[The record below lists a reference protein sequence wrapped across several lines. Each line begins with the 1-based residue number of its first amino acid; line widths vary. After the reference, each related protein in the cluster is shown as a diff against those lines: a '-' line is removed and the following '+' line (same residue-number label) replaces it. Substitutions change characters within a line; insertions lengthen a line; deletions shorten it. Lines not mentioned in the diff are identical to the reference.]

1 MDSATKK
8 YQDAARKSRRD
19 RLALEHLDMVRN
31 ILGRMARELPSS
43 ADVENLQAAGT
54 LGLVEAAGHY
64 DEARGVPFRAF
75 AHARIRGAILD
86 ELRRNCPLPQ
96 HMLQRW
102 ALIREAYARLDSPVR
117 IEDIARLTGL
127 QENEVE
133 DCLQAMRMTQPDT
146 LDFDTVAAGTTDWRV
161 GRPEQVVADQD
172 HAQLLAEAINRL
184 PERHRQVLS
193 MYYMED
199 LRLREIGDALGL
211 SEGRICRILQQAEL
225 RAREYVQSR
234 TRRDAA

>member
-1 MDSATKK
+1 MESAIKK
-8 YQDAARKSRRD
+8 FQDAARKGRRD
-19 RLALEHLDMVRN
+19 RLVLEHLDMVRS
-31 ILGRMARELPSS
+31 ILGRMARELPSG

-54 LGLVEAAGHY
+54 LGLVESAGHY

-117 IEDIARLTGL
+117 IEAIAHLTGL
-127 QENEVE
+127 QESEVA
-133 DCLQAMRMTQPDT
+133 DCLQAMRMTQPDP
-146 LDFDTVAAGTTDWRV
+146 LDFDTIAANATDWRAD
-161 GRPEQVVADQD
+161 RPDQAAADQD
-172 HAQLLAEAINRL
+172 HARLLAEAIERL

-193 MYYMED
+193 MYYMDE
-199 LRLREIGDALGL
+199 LRLHEIGTTLGL

-225 RAREYVQSR
+225 QAREYVQSR